1 MASLPFSPRCIG
13 ARYGWVC
20 VGGDDHGH
28 FATIRV
34 QHNDPSSPLVSR
46 NDSMELDADSGR
58 GPAGR
63 PPVMAKE
70 LGGSIV
76 NSVTLHRPPSSTSDD
91 DVLAV
96 LTYESASARDTER
109 EGGRRGRKM
118 RKREKEKEKERGGE
132 REKEKERQRERE
144 QGGDS
149 FCKQRPLTFTLH
161 F

>member
-13 ARYGWVC
+13 ARYNWVC

-34 QHNDPSSPLVSR
+34 QHNDPSSPLASR
-46 NDSMELDADSGR
+46 NDSMELDADDGR
-58 GPAGR
+58 SPGGR
-63 PPVMAKE
+63 FPVTIKE

-96 LTYESASARDTER
+96 LTYESSSARE
-109 EGGRRGRKM
+109 RGRERGE
-118 RKREKEKEKERGGE
+118 RKRERGGGRENE
-132 REKEKERQRERE
+132 RARGR
-144 QGGDS
+144 
-149 FCKQRPLTFTLH
+149 FPCKQRMLTDGCLFFL

>member
-58 GPAGR
+58 GPGGR

-76 NSVTLHRPPSSTSDD
+76 NSVTLHRPPS
-91 DVLAV
+91 
-96 LTYESASARDTER
+96 
-109 EGGRRGRKM
+109 
-118 RKREKEKEKERGGE
+118 
-132 REKEKERQRERE
+132 
-144 QGGDS
+144 
-149 FCKQRPLTFTLH
+149 
-161 F
+161 